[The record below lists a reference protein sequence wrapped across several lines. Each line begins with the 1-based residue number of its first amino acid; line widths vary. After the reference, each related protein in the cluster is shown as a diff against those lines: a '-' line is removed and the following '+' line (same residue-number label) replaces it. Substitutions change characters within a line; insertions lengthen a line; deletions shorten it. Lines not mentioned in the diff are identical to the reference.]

1 MEPLPQPTAHLP
13 LTDREAAA
21 EAERILAAAYQPS
34 HPAPTA
40 THYRDDT
47 PLPTHG
53 PTPPVP
59 QPDHRIVP
67 AWAAGTAVASI
78 GVGAGSV
85 GLGCCAWLV
94 LQGLASVTLYGVLMA
109 TLPFAGAAMLA
120 TATGI
125 AVSKARKPVSKTVYE
140 GPVTQHTTHHHTS
153 TTKGLIAR
161 TGNAIRH

>member
-1 MEPLPQPTAHLP
+1 LSASRSRALLPQT
-13 LTDREAAA
+13 LTR
-21 EAERILAAAYQPS
+21 RLQMGLS
-34 HPAPTA
+34 S
-40 THYRDDT
+40 R
-47 PLPTHG
+47 
-53 PTPPVP
+53 VP

-94 LQGLASVTLYGVLMA
+94 LQGLASVTLYGVLMV

-125 AVSKARKPVSKTVYE
+125 AVSKARKAAPKNIYE
-140 GPVTQHTTHHHTS
+140 GPVTQNTVVTQTS
-153 TTKGLIAR
+153 TQRGMFSR
-161 TGNAIRH
+161 TRNDLR

>member
-53 PTPPVP
+53 RTPPVP

-94 LQGLASVTLYGVLMA
+94 LQGLASVTLYGVLMV

-161 TGNAIRH
+161 TGDTTR

>member
-120 TATGI
+120 TAIGI
-125 AVSKARKPVSKTVYE
+125 AVSKARKAAPKTIYE
-140 GPVTQHTTHHHTS
+140 GPVTQNTVVTQTS
-153 TTKGLIAR
+153 TQRGMFSR
-161 TGNAIRH
+161 TRNDLR